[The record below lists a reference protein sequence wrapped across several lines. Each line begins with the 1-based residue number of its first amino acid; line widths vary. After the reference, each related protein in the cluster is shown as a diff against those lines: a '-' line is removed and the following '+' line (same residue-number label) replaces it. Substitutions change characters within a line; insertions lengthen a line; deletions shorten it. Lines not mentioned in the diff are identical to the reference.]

1 MAELVAGIGD
11 EVLLFGSFLLLSLCM
26 LAFISRRQQL
36 QRRQREQE
44 QRQREQGLLAYTV
57 H

>member
-44 QRQREQGLLAYTV
+44 QRQREQGLFAYTV